1 MLPPKV
7 EADIQRE
14 VVAWLELHGWDVS
27 ITAVRQRPRG
37 VTVGTP
43 DLYVRRGPE
52 RIWVEV
58 KRPSEG
64 PSEAQLQW
72 HAAERAAG
80 GTVIVAYSI
89 DDVAALTTSE
99 GNMDDTLPA
108 LPAHTDA
115 LKWVPVGRGPTRE
128 QVAEVQRII
137 LDGAD
142 GDMRAEWPLLAAQL
156 YDALVPGDAA

>member
-1 MLPPKV
+1 MTTCTRCHFYDATDGRVCRACRAARVVLPAARASTLPPKV

-43 DLYVRRGPE
+43 DLYVRRGRE
-52 RIWVEV
+52 RVWVEV

-64 PSEAQLQW
+64 PSEAQLRW

-89 DDVAALTTSE
+89 DDVAHLTTTSE
-99 GNMDDTLPA
+99 A
-108 LPAHTDA
+108 
-115 LKWVPVGRGPTRE
+115 V
-128 QVAEVQRII
+128 
-137 LDGAD
+137 
-142 GDMRAEWPLLAAQL
+142 
-156 YDALVPGDAA
+156 